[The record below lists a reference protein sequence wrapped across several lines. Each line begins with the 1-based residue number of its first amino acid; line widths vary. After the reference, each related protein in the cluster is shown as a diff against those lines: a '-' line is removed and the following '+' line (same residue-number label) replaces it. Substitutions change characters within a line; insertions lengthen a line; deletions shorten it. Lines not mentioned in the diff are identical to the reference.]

1 MKNLAV
7 VFMGA
12 LVLAGCGGV
21 RYPTSYVLNFP
32 PPTPQAAPS
41 NGALGPVAIAEFQC
55 PEYLC
60 EGRIVYR
67 RSPEEVAFYEYHRWA
82 MDPRQA
88 ITQYL
93 EDGLRA
99 QSLFQSVALHER
111 GSETA
116 YVLSGNIERFEEVD
130 QGRDVH
136 AVCTISAQLLDTRTR
151 SVVWSHTESKTVPVE
166 KRDIAGVVGS
176 LSTAART
183 AADRLLK
190 SMTDELPA
198 TMARTGST
206 TRPEATN
213 RPTVPIHP
221 Q

>member
-7 VFMGA
+7 VLMGA
-12 LVLAGCGGV
+12 LVLAGCGSV
-21 RYPTSYVLNFP
+21 RYPASYVLNFP
-32 PPTPQAAPS
+32 PPTPQAAHS
-41 NGALGPVAIAEFQC
+41 NDALGPLAIREFRC

-60 EGRIVYR
+60 EGRIAYR
-67 RSPEEVAFYEYHRWA
+67 PSSEEVAFYEYHRWA

-88 ITQYL
+88 ITQYVQ
-93 EDGLRA
+93 DGLRS
-99 QSLFQSVALHER
+99 QSLFQSVTVHER

-130 QGRDVH
+130 QGRDVR
-136 AVCTISAQLLDTRTR
+136 AVCTISAQLLDTRTK
-151 SVVWSHTESKTVPVE
+151 SVVWSHTESETVPVE

-183 AADRLLK
+183 VADRLLK
-190 SMTDELPA
+190 SMTEELPA

-206 TRPEATN
+206 TVSGQPR
-213 RPTVPIHP
+213 
-221 Q
+221 QF